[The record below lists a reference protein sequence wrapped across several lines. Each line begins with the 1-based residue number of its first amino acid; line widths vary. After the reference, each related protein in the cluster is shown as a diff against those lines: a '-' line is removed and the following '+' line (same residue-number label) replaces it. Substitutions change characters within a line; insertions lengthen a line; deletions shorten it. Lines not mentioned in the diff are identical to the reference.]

1 LVQSLGHRENKTD
14 PMFYLMIVVG
24 EDEKLANA
32 VNVRSRD
39 ADEKARGKVLPLED
53 VIKQMQA
60 QKSALDITST
70 IQ

>member
-1 LVQSLGHRENKTD
+1 
-14 PMFYLMIVVG
+14 MFYLMIVVG